1 MVKGIIMTAKEAREY
16 HKLKLEEKMNEE
28 KVKNFLKKVNDE
40 IKLTIELTPTINH
53 LTIYIDNDIPT
64 DLILYILQEE
74 LKYEVDLDDED
85 DSYIIRW

>member
-28 KVKNFLKKVNDE
+28 KVKNVLKKVDDE

-74 LKYEVDLDDED
+74 LKYEVDFDDED
-85 DSYIIRW
+85 GTYIIRW